1 MDNNINKDEIVDN
14 ESVEKTEEVENTEDV
29 NAVDPVEPAK
39 TAEPKVDEDEDRLE
53 PLLKKRKGK
62 KRKTI
67 IAIIAILLVPLLIIG
82 GIVIAFQEHYLGLI
96 TYVSDDEWSGVDI
109 DASDYGVDDEDAL
122 PDDMSGFVD
131 TENET
136 SGSDVSDVSDVSG
149 GNGGSSGNNGNG
161 SYTPPPSPDGDPNY
175 EIIEGLFEE
184 GFNVTDKYEKEVIN
198 ILLIGADTTGDNRA
212 RSDTMIL
219 MSINTIKKRVVLT
232 SLMRDSYLPIPGYK
246 DNRLNAAHSAGGP
259 KLLMKTIE
267 HNFDIEVDYYVRVG
281 FESFKKA
288 VNAIGGIDITINKDN
303 YDHFKNR
310 GKLKGLTK
318 AQATDGTHTLHLSGT
333 DALDYARNRTF
344 PAADFTRT
352 LHQRDLLTQVFNS
365 MKGASLSEIH
375 EVLEGV
381 LPYVATDMPKDVLRS
396 MVWSALEYV
405 SYDISNARMPCADS
419 FRLTRIR
426 GMSVVDIN
434 EEANAKYLKAVIY
447 G

>member
-1 MDNNINKDEIVDN
+1 MDNNINNNEIVDN
-14 ESVEKTEEVENTEDV
+14 ESVEESEEVEITEDV
-29 NAVDPVEPAK
+29 SAVETVEPVK
-39 TAEPKVDEDEDRLE
+39 TADTEKDEERLE

-62 KRKTI
+62 KRKALITI
-67 IAIIAILLVPLLIIG
+67 LAILLVPLLLIG
-82 GIVIAFQEHYLGLI
+82 GIVIALQEHYLGLI

-109 DASDYGVDDEDAL
+109 DASGYGVDEDDMGL
-122 PDDMSGFVD
+122 DMSGGFVD
-131 TENET
+131 PEGT
-136 SGSDVSDVSDVSG
+136 
-149 GNGGSSGNNGNG
+149 GNGGSGNSGSGSGNG

-175 EIIEGLFEE
+175 EILEGLFEE
-184 GFNVTDKYEKEVIN
+184 NFNVTDKYEKEVIN

-219 MSINTIKKRVVLT
+219 MSINTIKKRIVLT
-232 SLMRDSYLPIPGYK
+232 SLMRDSYLSIPGYK

-267 HNFDIEVDYYVRVG
+267 HNFDIKVDYYVRVG

-288 VNAIGGIDITINKDN
+288 VNAIGGIDIQVNKDN

-310 GKLKGLTK
+310 GMLKGLTK
-318 AQATDGTHTLHLSGT
+318 AQATDGTHVIHLSGT
-333 DALDYARNRTF
+333 DALDYARNRSF

-365 MKGASLSEIH
+365 MKDSSLAEIH
-375 EVLEGV
+375 EVLEAV

-396 MVWSALEYV
+396 LVWSALEYI

-434 EEANAKYLKAVIY
+434 VEANAKYLKAVIY

>member
-1 MDNNINKDEIVDN
+1 MDNNINNNEIVDN
-14 ESVEKTEEVENTEDV
+14 ESVENTEEVEAKEDV
-29 NAVDPVEPAK
+29 GAVENTK
-39 TAEPKVDEDEDRLE
+39 TAKPKKDDDEDRLE

-62 KRKTI
+62 KRKTLI
-67 IAIIAILLVPLLIIG
+67 TIIAILLVPLLLIG
-82 GIVIAFQEHYLGLI
+82 GIVIALQEHYLGLI
-96 TYVSDDEWSGVDI
+96 NYVSDDDWSGVDI
-109 DASDYGVDDEDAL
+109 DASDYGADDENMGI
-122 PDDMSGFVD
+122 DMSGGFVD
-131 TENET
+131 PE
-136 SGSDVSDVSDVSG
+136 
-149 GNGGSSGNNGNG
+149 GNGDGNNGGNNG
-161 SYTPPPSPDGDPNY
+161 SGSGNGNNYVPPPSPDGDPNY
-175 EIIEGLFEE
+175 EILDGLFEE
-184 GFNVTDKYEKEVIN
+184 NFNVTDKYEKEVIN

-219 MSINTIKKRVVLT
+219 MSINTIKKRIVLT
-232 SLMRDSYLPIPGYK
+232 SLMRDSYVPIPGYK

-267 HNFDIEVDYYVRVG
+267 HNFDIHVDYYVRVG

-288 VNAIGGIDITINKDN
+288 VNAIGGIDITINNDN

-310 GKLKGLTK
+310 GMLNGLTK
-318 AQATDGTHTLHLSGT
+318 AQATDGTHTIHLSGT
-333 DALDYARNRTF
+333 DALDYARNRSF

-352 LHQRDLLTQVFNS
+352 LHQRDLLTQVFNN
-365 MKGASLSEIH
+365 MKDSSLSEIH
-375 EVLEGV
+375 EVLEAV

-396 MVWSALEYV
+396 LIWSALDYF
-405 SYDISNARMPCADS
+405 SYDLSNARMPCADS

>member
-1 MDNNINKDEIVDN
+1 MDNNINNDEIVDN
-14 ESVEKTEEVENTEDV
+14 ESVEELEEVENTEDV
-29 NAVDPVEPAK
+29 SSVEDVEPEK
-39 TAEPKVDEDEDRLE
+39 TADTEKDEERLE

-62 KRKTI
+62 KRKTLI
-67 IAIIAILLVPLLIIG
+67 TIIAILLVPLLLIG
-82 GIVIAFQEHYLGLI
+82 GIVIALQEHYLGLI

-109 DASDYGVDDEDAL
+109 DASGYGVDEDDMGL
-122 PDDMSGFVD
+122 DMSGGFVD
-131 TENET
+131 PEGN
-136 SGSDVSDVSDVSG
+136 GG
-149 GNGGSSGNNGNG
+149 NGNGNGGSGNG
-161 SYTPPPSPDGDPNY
+161 SGNYVPPPSPDGDPNY
-175 EIIEGLFEE
+175 EILDGLFEAN
-184 GFNVTDKYEKEVIN
+184 FNVTDKYEKEVIN

-232 SLMRDSYLPIPGYK
+232 SFMRDSYLSIPGYK

-267 HNFDIEVDYYVRVG
+267 HNFDIKIDYYVRVG

-288 VNAIGGIDITINKDN
+288 VNAIGGIDIQVNKDN

-310 GKLKGLTK
+310 GMLKGLTK
-318 AQATDGTHTLHLSGT
+318 AQATDGTHTIHLSGT
-333 DALDYARNRTF
+333 DALDYARNRSF

-365 MKGASLSEIH
+365 MKDSSLAEIH
-375 EVLEGV
+375 EVLEAV

-396 MVWSALEYV
+396 LVWSALEYI

>member
-1 MDNNINKDEIVDN
+1 MDNNINNNEIVDN
-14 ESVEKTEEVENTEDV
+14 ETVENTEEVEVKEDV
-29 NAVDPVEPAK
+29 SAVEK
-39 TAEPKVDEDEDRLE
+39 TAEPKKDEDEDRLE

-67 IAIIAILLVPLLIIG
+67 ITIIAILLVPLLLIG
-82 GIVIAFQEHYLGLI
+82 GIVIGLQEYYLGLI
-96 TYVSDDEWSGVDI
+96 TYVSDDDWSGVDI
-109 DASDYGVDDEDAL
+109 DASDYGIDDEDMGL
-122 PDDMSGFVD
+122 DMSGGFID
-131 TENET
+131 PENP
-136 SGSDVSDVSDVSG
+136 G
-149 GNGGSSGNNGNG
+149 GNGGNEGGNSGG
-161 SYTPPPSPDGDPNY
+161 SYVPPPSPDGDPDY
-175 EIIEGLFEE
+175 EIIKDLFEP
-184 GFNVTDKYEKEVIN
+184 GYVVTDKYEKEVIN

-219 MSINTIKKRVVLT
+219 MSINTIKKRIVLT
-232 SLMRDSYLPIPGYK
+232 SLMRDSYVPIPGYK

-267 HNFDIEVDYYVRVG
+267 HNFDIHVDYYVRVG

-288 VNAIGGIDITINKDN
+288 VNAIGGIDITINNDN

-310 GKLKGLTK
+310 GMLKGLSK
-318 AQATDGTHTLHLSGT
+318 AQATDGTHTIHLSGT
-333 DALDYARNRTF
+333 DALDYARNRSF

-352 LHQRDLLTQVFNS
+352 LHQRDLLTQVFNN
-365 MKGASLSEIH
+365 MKDSSLDEIH
-375 EVLEGV
+375 EVLEAV

-396 MVWSALEYV
+396 LIWSALDYM
-405 SYDISNARMPCADS
+405 SYDLSNARMPCADS